1 VLRVSLWRAW
11 LESAIKQGLKYLMH
25 TITLTRP
32 IFPDQ
37 IASLQTQCT
46 LTLGDKPA
54 AYTQDELIGLLQHAR
69 GAITTLR
76 EPITAAV
83 LDACPKLKVVSN
95 IAVGYNNIDVAA
107 CTARGVVVTNTP
119 DVLTQT
125 TADFAWALLMAA
137 ARRLPEAERYLRAGQ
152 WQHWSLNQL
161 AGKDM
166 HGATL
171 GIVGMGRIGAAIA
184 ARAAGFGMKVLYHNR
199 SPLPLALADQ
209 STAHFCSLDTLL
221 AQADFVVLVVPY
233 NADTHHLIN
242 AQRIAQMKPDAV
254 LVNIARGGV
263 VDDAAL
269 IAAMKQGHL
278 HSAALDVFEAEPA
291 LNPEFLSLPNVVLTP
306 HIASSSEAT
315 RRAMAQLA
323 IHNCLA
329 VLAGNAAPNRVN

>member
-1 VLRVSLWRAW
+1 
-11 LESAIKQGLKYLMH
+11 MH
-25 TITLTRP
+25 AITLTRP

-37 IASLQTQCT
+37 IAVLQSQSA
-46 LTLGDKPA
+46 LTVGSKQA
-54 AYTQDELIGLLQHAR
+54 AYTQDELIELLKHAR

-83 LDACPKLKVVSN
+83 LDACPQLKVISN

-107 CTARGVVVTNTP
+107 CTARGIVVTNTP

-137 ARRLPEAERYLRAGQ
+137 ARRLPEAERYLRDGQ

-161 AGKDM
+161 AGKDV

-171 GIVGMGRIGAAIA
+171 GIVGMGRIGGAIA
-184 ARAAGFGMKVLYHNR
+184 ARATGFGMNVIYHNR
-199 SPLPLALADQ
+199 RSSSDAG
-209 STAHFCSLDTLL
+209 TATLCSMDDLL
-221 AQADFVVLVVPY
+221 AQADFVVLVIPY
-233 NADTHHLIN
+233 NGETHHFMN
-242 AQRIAQMKPDAV
+242 AARIAQMKPDAV

-263 VDDAAL
+263 VDDSAL

-278 HSAALDVFEAEPA
+278 HSAGLDVFEGEPA
-291 LNPEFLSLPNVVLTP
+291 LNPGFLTLPNVVLTP

-323 IHNCLA
+323 INNCLA
-329 VLAGNAAPNRVN
+329 VLTGKPALNRVN

>member
-1 VLRVSLWRAW
+1 MTA
-11 LESAIKQGLKYLMH
+11 
-25 TITLTRP
+25 ITLTRP

-37 IASLQTQCT
+37 ITTLQSQCD
-46 LTLGDKPA
+46 LRVGDKIS
-54 AYTQDELIGLLQHAR
+54 AYTQDELIDLLKNVH

-83 LDACPKLKVVSN
+83 LDACPQLKVVSN
-95 IAVGYNNIDVAA
+95 IAVGFNNIDVAA
-107 CTARGVVVTNTP
+107 CTARGIVVTNTP

-137 ARRLPEAERYLRAGQ
+137 ARRLPEAERYLRDGQ

-161 AGKDM
+161 VGKDV

-184 ARAAGFGMKVLYHNR
+184 ARAAGFGMNVLYHNR
-199 SPLPLALADQ
+199 KPSLEAGSAQ
-209 STAHFCSLDTLL
+209 FCSLDELL
-221 AQADFVVLVVPY
+221 EQSDFVVLVVPY

-242 AQRIAQMKPDAV
+242 TQRIAQMKPDAV
-254 LVNIARGGV
+254 LINIARGGV

-269 IAAMKQGHL
+269 IAAIKRGHL
-278 HSAALDVFEAEPA
+278 HSAGLDVFEGEPA
-291 LNPEFLSLPNVVLTP
+291 LNHDFLSLPNVVLTP
-306 HIASSSEAT
+306 HIASSSETT

-323 IHNCLA
+323 INNCLA
-329 VLAGNAAPNRVN
+329 VLAGKPALNRVN

>member
-1 VLRVSLWRAW
+1 
-11 LESAIKQGLKYLMH
+11 MH
-25 TITLTRP
+25 AITLTRP

-37 IASLQTQCT
+37 IAALQNQST
-46 LTLGDKPA
+46 LTLGGKQA
-54 AYTQDELIGLLQHAR
+54 AYTPDELIELLKHAS

-83 LDACPKLKVVSN
+83 LDACPQLKVISN

-107 CTARGVVVTNTP
+107 CTARGIVVTNTP

-137 ARRLPEAERYLRAGQ
+137 ARRLPEAERYLRDGK
-152 WQHWSLNQL
+152 WQHWTLNQL
-161 AGKDM
+161 AGKDV

-171 GIVGMGRIGAAIA
+171 GIVGMGRIGGAIA
-184 ARAAGFGMKVLYHNR
+184 ARAAGFGMKVIYHNR
-199 SPLPLALADQ
+199 RPSADAGNA
-209 STAHFCSLDTLL
+209 TLCSLDDLL

-233 NADTHHLIN
+233 TAQTHHFMD
-242 AQRIAQMKPDAV
+242 AARIAQMKPDAV

-278 HSAALDVFEAEPA
+278 HSAGLDVFEGEPA
-291 LNPEFLSLPNVVLTP
+291 LNPDFLTLPNVVLTP

-323 IHNCLA
+323 INNCLA
-329 VLAGNAAPNRVN
+329 VLAGNPALNRVN

>member
-1 VLRVSLWRAW
+1 
-11 LESAIKQGLKYLMH
+11 MH
-25 TITLTRP
+25 PITLTRP

-37 IASLQTQCT
+37 MVALQSQCA
-46 LTLGDKPA
+46 LTLGDKQA
-54 AYTQDELIGLLQHAR
+54 AYTQDELIALLKHAQ

-83 LDACPKLKVVSN
+83 LDACPQLKVVSN

-107 CTARGVVVTNTP
+107 CTARGIVVTNTP

-137 ARRLPEAERYLRAGQ
+137 ARRLPEAERYLRDGQ

-161 AGKDM
+161 VGKDV

-171 GIVGMGRIGAAIA
+171 GIVGMGRIGGAIA
-184 ARAAGFGMKVLYHNR
+184 ARAAGFGMPVIYHNR
-199 SPLPLALADQ
+199 SPSADAG
-209 STAHFCSLDTLL
+209 SATFCSMDELL
-221 AQADFVVLVVPY
+221 AQADFIMLVVPY
-233 NADTHHLIN
+233 NSDTHHLIN

-254 LVNIARGGV
+254 LINIARGGV
-263 VDDAAL
+263 VDDTAL
-269 IAAMKQGHL
+269 IAAMKHGHL
-278 HSAALDVFEAEPA
+278 HSAGLDVFEGEPA
-291 LNPEFLSLPNVVLTP
+291 LNRDFLTLPNVVLTP

-323 IHNCLA
+323 INNCLA
-329 VLAGNAAPNRVN
+329 VLADNPAMNRVN

>member
-1 VLRVSLWRAW
+1 
-11 LESAIKQGLKYLMH
+11 MH
-25 TITLTRP
+25 AITLTRP

-54 AYTQDELIGLLQHAR
+54 AYTQDELIDLLRHAS

-83 LDACPKLKVVSN
+83 LDACPHLKVVSN

-161 AGKDM
+161 AGKDV

-184 ARAAGFGMKVLYHNR
+184 QRAAGFGMKVLYHNR
-199 SPLPLALADQ
+199 SPLPLPVASTSADKHPEF
-209 STAHFCSLDTLL
+209 STPHFCSLDTLL
-221 AQADFVVLVVPY
+221 TQADFVVLVVPY

-242 AQRIAQMKPDAV
+242 AQRIALMKPDAV

-269 IAAMKQGHL
+269 ILAMKQGHL
-278 HSAALDVFEAEPA
+278 HSAGLDVFEGEPT
-291 LNPEFLSLPNVVLTP
+291 LNPDFLTLPNVVLTP

-323 IHNCLA
+323 IDNCLA
-329 VLAGNAAPNRVN
+329 VLGGQAAPNRVN

>member
-1 VLRVSLWRAW
+1 MFNV
-11 LESAIKQGLKYLMH
+11 
-25 TITLTRP
+25 TLTRP

-37 IASLQTQCT
+37 ITALQTQCH
-46 LTLGDKPA
+46 LTLGSKEAP
-54 AYTQDELIGLLQHAR
+54 YTEAELVALLQGQV

-83 LDACPKLKVVSN
+83 LDACPTLKVISN

-107 CTARGVVVTNTP
+107 CTARGIVVTNTP

-161 AGKDM
+161 TGKDIF
-166 HGATL
+166 GATL
-171 GIVGMGRIGAAIA
+171 GIIGMGRIGGGVA

-199 SPLPLALADQ
+199 RASPDAG
-209 STAHFCSLDTLL
+209 TATLCSMDDLL
-221 AQADFVVLVVPY
+221 AQSDYVVLVVPY
-233 NADTHHLIN
+233 NPDTHHLIN

-254 LVNIARGGV
+254 LINIARGGV

-269 IAAMKQGHL
+269 IAAMRDGHL
-278 HSAALDVFEAEPA
+278 HSAGLDVFESEPA
-291 LNPEFLSLPNVVLTP
+291 LNPDYLTLPNVVLTP

-323 IHNCLA
+323 ISNCMA
-329 VLAGNAAPNRVN
+329 VLTGKTAINRVN

>member
-1 VLRVSLWRAW
+1 ML
-11 LESAIKQGLKYLMH
+11 GLKLTMH

-37 IASLQTQCT
+37 ITALQAQCD
-46 LTLGDKPA
+46 LTVGTKVD
-54 AYTQDELIGLLQHAR
+54 AYTQAEIIELLHEKV

-76 EPITAAV
+76 EPITAEV
-83 LDACPKLKVVSN
+83 LDACPALKVISN

-107 CTARGVVVTNTP
+107 CTARGIVVTNTP

-137 ARRLPEAERYLRAGQ
+137 ARRLPEAERYLREGK

-161 AGKDM
+161 TGKDV

-171 GIVGMGRIGAAIA
+171 GIVGMGRIGGAVAQ
-184 ARAAGFGMKVLYHNR
+184 RAAGFGMKVLYHNR
-199 SPLPLALADQ
+199 RASPDAGSATLCD
-209 STAHFCSLDTLL
+209 LDTLL
-221 AQADFVVLVVPY
+221 SQSDFVLLVVPY

-242 AQRIAQMKPDAV
+242 AQRIAQMRSDAV
-254 LVNIARGGV
+254 LINIARGGV

-269 IAAMKQGHL
+269 IAAMRGGHL
-278 HSAALDVFEAEPA
+278 HSAGLDVFEGEPA
-291 LNPEFLSLPNVVLTP
+291 LNPDYLTLPNVVLTP
-306 HIASSSEAT
+306 HIASSSETT

-323 IHNCLA
+323 INNCLA
-329 VLAGNAAPNRVN
+329 VLSGQPALNRVN